1 MHNLHGLPGVLGGMC
16 SAIAAGDI
24 RDYLYG
30 HDVNADGRPIGVG
43 LVMPARCAALRC
55 VRVVSVF
62 RGMLSEACRSSMGIL
77 HVPWHCGLTPLGWC
91 QAGQGPWR
99 RRS

>member
-30 HDVNADGRPIGVG
+30 HDVNADGKPIGAG
-43 LVMPARCAALRC
+43 LVMPARCVRACVGLRAPL
-55 VRVVSVF
+55 SVA
-62 RGMLSEACRSSMGIL
+62 RGMALQGNKVGL
-77 HVPWHCGLTPLGWC
+77 PWHVACAHSPTVALCGLI
-91 QAGQGPWR
+91 
-99 RRS
+99 